1 MKRRAAFRAAF
12 FYALACRKDRLH
24 LSREIL

>member
-12 FYALACRKDRLH
+12 FYAPACRKARLH
-24 LSREIL
+24 LSCEIL